1 LTIVAAG
8 ACLWLAAC
16 AFFDLKKREVPPALT
31 LPPLFGAVLWSAF
44 TGKPAVALFI
54 LLLFILAD
62 VSPRLSGFAGGLLAA
77 IFGLGLATS
86 LEPVLVVTTMLAAL
100 GIWGLWTFEK
110 MGGAD
115 AQVLLALA
123 LIFGP
128 SILLPITLAGGV
140 QGLVSLLARKKKI
153 PYMVSI
159 LAGISVF
166 LFMQLIHSP
175 IF

>member
-1 LTIVAAG
+1 MILAAG
-8 ACLWLAAC
+8 AWLWLAAC

-44 TGKPAVALFI
+44 TGKPAVALFV

-62 VSPRLSGFAGGLLAA
+62 VSPRLSGFAGGLQAV
-77 IFGLGLATS
+77 IFCLGLATS
-86 LEPVLVVTTMLAAL
+86 PEPVLVVTTMLAAL
-100 GIWGLWTFEK
+100 GIWSLWTFEK

-140 QGLVSLLARKKKI
+140 QGLVSLLARKKTI

-159 LAGISVF
+159 LAGTSVF
-166 LFMQLIHSP
+166 LMMQLMHPS